1 MTILNA
7 KRLQT
12 RILYGYTVPI
22 GLLALF
28 AIVMGVSI
36 KRTEYLS
43 NDLQRANHVIDI
55 AQDTVIHVSRMVR
68 NVRGAA
74 LFPAKDVYKDS
85 YKTALERLD
94 ETIKEMGEGDIKD
107 IEQKKNWDKLVKQA
121 ELIRANAEKAMDL
134 IQAGNVK
141 AALPL
146 IDTNTELIVQFDS
159 IKDDMLDR
167 QNAIIE
173 EMNKKEEATIFW
185 TFTFIILGLFGGG
198 TLSLVLANL
207 IAKAI
212 SDNVKKAVTQITSAA
227 AEIAT
232 SVEEQE
238 RTASLQAASVN
249 ETTTTMD
256 ELRASSHQSE
266 EQAKSASQAAQEV
279 LHLAE
284 NGNQS
289 VEETVAT
296 MVDLKNK
303 VAAIADQ
310 IVRLSEQTNQIGNI
324 SALVSDLSQQTNM
337 LALNASVEAVRA
349 GEHGKGFAVVAEEIR
364 KLADQS
370 RQSAANISNLV
381 SDIQNAINTTVM
393 VTDEGTKT
401 VNAGMNI
408 MENTANAFA
417 GVLEA
422 INNVAMNNQQI
433 VLNIR
438 QQGKAV
444 EQVLEAMDS
453 INKGAQETA
462 AGLTQV
468 KAGTSQLNHTARELE
483 AMV

>member
-1 MTILNA
+1 MSILNA
-7 KRLQT
+7 KKLQS
-12 RILYGYTVPI
+12 RILLGYTVPVGI
-22 GLLALF
+22 LALF

-36 KRTEYLS
+36 RRTEYLAT
-43 NDLQRANHVIDI
+43 DLERANHVIDFTR
-55 AQDTVIHVSRMVR
+55 DTVIHVSRMVR
-68 NVRGAA
+68 NTRAAA
-74 LFPAKDVYKDS
+74 LFPTNNAKYIES
-85 YKTALERLD
+85 YQKALDRLD
-94 ETIKEMGEGDIKD
+94 ETIAEVHDGDIKD
-107 IEQKKNWDKLVKQA
+107 PEQQKNWSEMEKLA
-121 ELIRANAEKAMDL
+121 EQLKGQSEKAMGL
-134 IQAGNVK
+134 IKSGK
-141 AALPL
+141 ASSALP
-146 IDTNTELIVQFDS
+146 IIYDMEIEAFDS
-159 IKDDMLDR
+159 VKDDMLER
-167 QNAIIE
+167 QNTIIDE
-173 EMNKKEEATIFW
+173 INKAEEATIFW
-185 TFTFIILGLFGGG
+185 TFTIIIVGLFGGG
-198 TLSLVLANL
+198 GLSLILANM

-212 SDNVKKAVTQITSAA
+212 SDDVKKAVTQITSSS

-232 SVEEQE
+232 TMEEQE

-266 EQAKSASQAAQEV
+266 EQAKSASQAANEV
-279 LHLAE
+279 LQLAE

-408 MENTANAFA
+408 TESTANAFA

-468 KAGTSQLNHTARELE
+468 KAGTSQLSMTARELE

>member
-1 MTILNA
+1 MSILKA
-7 KRLQT
+7 QKLQT
-12 RILYGYTVPI
+12 RILWGYSVPI
-22 GLLALF
+22 ALLVLF
-28 AIVMGVSI
+28 GIVIGTTLKINNDIREEIV
-36 KRTEYLS
+36 RTNS
-43 NDLQRANHVIDI
+43 VIDNMR
-55 AQDTVIHVSRMVR
+55 DTVIGSGRILR
-68 NVRGAA
+68 TARGAVI
-74 LFPAKDVYKDS
+74 FPEKFATYEESYKQGVDLIKDS
-85 YKTALERLD
+85 APEAEEMIKNEKILKMWKEYLAELEQGEKMLAQVMNLVASGKVAQA
-94 ETIKEMGEGDIKD
+94 KELVAQVRIGDL
-107 IEQKKNWDKLVKQA
+107 DKLA
-121 ELIRANAEKAMDL
+121 EEIIVAEGEVIQSVEERADFVGGIAMTIVIIGVL
-134 IQAGNVK
+134 GGSAGT
-141 AALPL
+141 L
-146 IDTNTELIVQFDS
+146 
-159 IKDDMLDR
+159 
-167 QNAIIE
+167 
-173 EMNKKEEATIFW
+173 
-185 TFTFIILGLFGGG
+185 LFG
-198 TLSLVLANL
+198 NM

-212 SDNVKKAVTQITSAA
+212 SDEVKKAINQITSSS

-232 SVEEQE
+232 SMEEQE

-370 RQSAANISNLV
+370 RQSASNISNLV

-401 VNAGMNI
+401 VNAGMSI
-408 MENTANAFA
+408 TESTANAFA

-468 KAGTSQLNHTARELE
+468 KAGTSQLSVTARELE

>member
-1 MTILNA
+1 MSILNA
-7 KRLQT
+7 KKLQD
-12 RILYGYTVPI
+12 RILLGYSVPL
-22 GLLALF
+22 GVLLLF
-28 AIVMGVSI
+28 AMLMGWGMFQQASVSEN
-36 KRTEYLS
+36 RG
-43 NDLQRANHVIDI
+43 RANRVMIGVHGADI
-55 AQDTVIHVSRMVR
+55 GVSRMVR
-68 NVRGAA
+68 NARGAI
-74 LFPAKDVYKDS
+74 LFPTEAHYKESFAEGVKIYESGVKEVEAEMTD
-85 YKTALERLD
+85 KQQLESWA
-94 ETIKEMGEGDIKD
+94 T
-107 IEQKKNWDKLVKQA
+107 
-121 ELIRANAEKAMDL
+121 
-134 IQAGNVK
+134 
-141 AALPL
+141 
-146 IDTNTELIVQFDS
+146 F
-159 IKDDMLDR
+159 
-167 QNAIIE
+167 
-173 EMNKKEEATIFW
+173 KEEAERLQAVGEKILSLTQAGKIAEAKQLVGDMEMSALSETFGQLETRQEEILDEIRKKDAFTTTLSWILIFV
-185 TFTFIILGLFGGG
+185 GLIGG
-198 TLSLVLANL
+198 TIGTLVLGAMISKE
-207 IAKAI
+207 IAEQ
-212 SDNVKKAVTQITSAA
+212 VKKAVTQITSAA

-232 SVEEQE
+232 TMEEQE

-401 VNAGMNI
+401 VNAGMTI
-408 MENTANAFA
+408 TENTANAFA

-468 KAGTSQLNHTARELE
+468 KAGTTQLSHTARELE

>member
-1 MTILNA
+1 MSILKA
-7 KRLQT
+7 QRLQT
-12 RILYGYTVPI
+12 RILWGYSLP
-22 GLLALF
+22 LALLVLF
-28 AIVMGVSI
+28 GIVIGTTLKVNNDI
-36 KRTEYLS
+36 REEIVRTNS
-43 NDLQRANHVIDI
+43 VIDNMR
-55 AQDTVIHVSRMVR
+55 DTVIGSSRILR
-68 NVRGAA
+68 TARGAV
-74 LFPAKDVYKDS
+74 LFPEKFADYEQSYQEGVKLIKDSATQAEENIKHEKILKMWKDYLSQLEEMEKTLAQVMNLVASGKVAQAKDLIAKVRIGD
-85 YKTALERLD
+85 LD
-94 ETIKEMGEGDIKD
+94 QSVEELIA
-107 IEQKKNWDKLVKQA
+107 KQA
-121 ELIRANAEKAMDL
+121 EVIQEIGARGDFVGNIALTIVLI
-134 IQAGNVK
+134 GV
-141 AALPL
+141 
-146 IDTNTELIVQFDS
+146 
-159 IKDDMLDR
+159 
-167 QNAIIE
+167 
-173 EMNKKEEATIFW
+173 
-185 TFTFIILGLFGGG
+185 FGGSAV
-198 TLSLVLANL
+198 TLFFANM

-212 SDNVKKAVTQITSAA
+212 SDDVKKAINQITSVS

-232 SVEEQE
+232 TMEEQE

-266 EQAKSASQAAQEV
+266 EQAQSAAQAAQEV
-279 LHLAE
+279 LHLAQ

-310 IVRLSEQTNQIGNI
+310 IVRLSEQTSQIGNI

-401 VNAGMNI
+401 VNAGMSI
-408 MENTANAFA
+408 TENTANAFA

-422 INNVAMNNQQI
+422 INNVAVNNQQI

-468 KAGTSQLNHTARELE
+468 KAGTSQLSMTARELE